1 MQIEPHIIFN
11 ARRAQKQKK
20 GNDMVRKSLSL
31 CVCVCV
37 CAYTHAYARIRVSLR
52 VFLLAQNLLSFVSRV
67 VKLGNVLDS
76 VLCF

>member
-1 MQIEPHIIFN
+1 
-11 ARRAQKQKK
+11 
-20 GNDMVRKSLSL
+20 MVRKSLSL

-37 CAYTHAYARIRVSLR
+37 CVCVHTHAYARNRVYLR
-52 VFLLAQNLLSFVSRV
+52 DFLLAQSLLSFVSSV